1 MWRRSCRFPSQLDNL
16 TQSPDINNMKTTEL
30 TVGEFKSRF
39 SEVLGW
45 VSHGEAVSVT
55 YGRSRRPVALLVPP
69 AARKTRRKLGLLA
82 GKVKI
87 TIARD
92 WSLTD
97 EEFLGA

>member
-1 MWRRSCRFPSQLDNL
+1 
-16 TQSPDINNMKTTEL
+16 MKTTQW

-39 SEVLGW
+39 SEALGL
-45 VSHGEAVSVT
+45 VAHGEAVSVT

-69 AARKTRRKLGLLA
+69 PVRQTKRKLGSLA

-87 TIARD
+87 RIARD

-97 EEFLGA
+97 EEFLGG

>member
-1 MWRRSCRFPSQLDNL
+1 
-16 TQSPDINNMKTTEL
+16 MKTTEL

-39 SEVLGW
+39 SEALAL

-69 AARKTRRKLGLLA
+69 PARKARRKLGLLA

-87 TIARD
+87 TLARD
-92 WSLTD
+92 WALTD
-97 EEFLGA
+97 EEMLGT

>member
-1 MWRRSCRFPSQLDNL
+1 MPLHPVNGYEF
-16 TQSPDINNMKTTEL
+16 MKTTEL

-39 SEVLGW
+39 SEALGW
-45 VSHGEAVSVT
+45 VSHGEAVAVT

-69 AARKTRRKLGLLA
+69 PAQQAKRKLGMLI

-87 TIARD
+87 KMGED
-92 WSLTD
+92 WALTD

>member
-1 MWRRSCRFPSQLDNL
+1 
-16 TQSPDINNMKTTEL
+16 MKTTEL

-39 SEVLGW
+39 SEALGL

-55 YGRSRRPVALLVPP
+55 YGRSHRPVALLVPP